1 MKGDSI
7 SSSSRNLRAGL
18 ALKITGIVFWGLVVF
33 GVVLVFILSRG
44 LQREEIARHEAV
56 VDRLALQAQAIVL
69 KNPAMS
75 ITTLSEPISRLC
87 HDLGLAAAELHAP
100 GATLASDT
108 PRSGLMG
115 THRKITLT
123 TGDVAVL
130 SVYYPDPSILAL
142 EQRKK
147 LLLTMGS
154 LFLVFGFVLQCV
166 LQRVLTQPFLRM
178 VETAE
183 AISHGDKQQ
192 RFDQDRP
199 DEFGFLATFINKSLD
214 FLALQSQELVNALAK
229 VRKSEAE
236 LFHEKERAVVT
247 LHSIGDAVITTDTE
261 GRVEYLNPVAERMTG
276 LSLAEVH
283 GRPVQD
289 VIRIVGES
297 TGEPVNN
304 SLAQCLQDMNATVL
318 DQNISLVRSD
328 GHILAISASAS
339 PIRGRDG
346 AAIGAVM
353 IFQDITLTRE
363 MGRQLAFQ
371 ATHDSLTGLCNRREF
386 ETHLHA
392 ALESARSNSVH
403 HALCYLDLD
412 QFKVVNDTCGHTAG
426 DELLRQL
433 TYVLKRK
440 VRDADLLARLGGD
453 ELGILLRYCDLEKAS
468 IIADD
473 IRRTI
478 KEFRFAWAGHA
489 FEVGASV
496 GVVAINSESK
506 NVPEL
511 LSAADVACYVA
522 KDQGRN
528 RVHVYQPD
536 DKELTERRGE
546 MRWVSRITHALN
558 HDRLCLF
565 YQPIIPVSPNA
576 TVLPHYEILVRL
588 RDESGALVL
597 PTAFI
602 PAAERYDLI
611 SVIDRWVIRSA
622 LTHISTRDKCDEGI
636 CAINLSGQSLDD
648 DEFLNFVETELERAA
663 INPRHICFEI
673 TETTA
678 IANFTRAAR
687 FIDQLKKRGCCFA
700 LDDFGCGVSS
710 LAYLK
715 NLNVDYLKID
725 GNFIRNMVNDPI
737 DYAMVEAICRIGH
750 VMGLKIIAECVENQ
764 ETLDEVSKLGI
775 DFAQGYHIAKVRPV
789 DEWAPLSLRGSVA
802 TRK

>member
-1 MKGDSI
+1 MIDGSR
-7 SSSSRNLRAGL
+7 SSSSRNRHAGL
-18 ALKITGIVFWGLVVF
+18 AIKITGIVFWGLVVF
-33 GVVLVFILSRG
+33 GVVLVFILSQD
-44 LQREEIARHEAV
+44 LQREVTARHEAV
-56 VDRLALQAQAIVL
+56 VDRLVLQVQAIVI
-69 KNPAMS
+69 KNPTMS
-75 ITTLSEPISRLC
+75 VATLAEPIGRLG
-87 HDLGLAAAELHAP
+87 HDLGLVAAELRVP
-100 GATLASDT
+100 GAALAGRVS
-108 PRSGLMG
+108 PPGLMVAQ
-115 THRKITLT
+115 REITLT

-130 SVYYPDPSILAL
+130 SVYYPDPAILVMD
-142 EQRKK
+142 QRKK
-147 LLLTMGS
+147 LLLTMGG
-154 LFLVFGFVLQCV
+154 LFLVFGFVLQWV
-166 LQRVLTQPFLRM
+166 LLRVLTQPFLRM

-183 AISHGDKQQ
+183 AIASGDKQL
-192 RFDQDRP
+192 RFDQDRV

-214 FLALQSQELVNALAK
+214 FLALQSRELGEALAK
-229 VRKSEAE
+229 VKRSEAE
-236 LFHEKERAVVT
+236 LFAEKERAVVT

-276 LSLAEVH
+276 LSLAEIH

-289 VIRIVGES
+289 VIRLVSEA
-297 TGEPVNN
+297 TGEPVSNP
-304 SLAQCLQDMNATVL
+304 LTQCLQDMSTAVV
-318 DQNISLVRSD
+318 DKNISLVRRD
-328 GHILAISASAS
+328 GHILAISANAS
-339 PIRGRDG
+339 PIHGRDN

-353 IFQDITLTRE
+353 IFQDITVIRE
-363 MGRQLAFQ
+363 LGRQLAFQ
-371 ATHDSLTGLCNRREF
+371 ATHDPLTGLCNRREF
-386 ETHLHA
+386 ETHLYA

-433 TYVLKRK
+433 AYVLKQK

-453 ELGILLRYCDLEKAS
+453 ELGILLRYCDIEKAG

-478 KEFRFAWAGHA
+478 KEFRFAWADHA

-506 NVPEL
+506 NVSEL
-511 LSAADVACYVA
+511 LSAADIACYVA

-536 DKELTERRGE
+536 DNELTQRRGE

-558 HDRLCLF
+558 YDRFCLF
-565 YQPIIPVSPNA
+565 YQPIIPVSPDT
-576 TVLPHYEILVRL
+576 TVAPHYEILVRL
-588 RDESGALVL
+588 RDESGALVP

-611 SVIDRWVIRSA
+611 SAVDRWVIRSTFDYLRA
-622 LTHISTRDKCDEGI
+622 RNQGDEGM
-636 CAINLSGQSLDD
+636 CVINLSGQSMD
-648 DEFLNFVETELERAA
+648 DEFLSFVESELERAA
-663 INPRHICFEI
+663 VNPCHICFEI
-673 TETTA
+673 TETAA

-687 FIDQLKKRGCCFA
+687 FIDGLKKRGCCFA

-710 LAYLK
+710 LSYLK

-725 GNFIRNMVNDPI
+725 GSFIRNMVNDPV

-750 VMGLKIIAECVENQ
+750 VMGLKIIAECVESQ
-764 ETLDEVSKLGI
+764 EILDAVSKLGI
-775 DFAQGYHIAKVRPV
+775 DFAQGFHIAKVRSIG
-789 DEWAPLSLRGSVA
+789 EWEPLLLRGSVVA
-802 TRK
+802 GK

>member
-1 MKGDSI
+1 MKGDSMP
-7 SSSSRNLRAGL
+7 SSSNNLRAGL

-33 GVVLVFILSRG
+33 GVALVFIVSRG
-44 LQREEIARHEAV
+44 LQQEEIARYEAT

-75 ITTLSEPISRLC
+75 VTTLSEPISRLC
-87 HDLGLAAAELHAP
+87 HDLGLAAAELRAP

-115 THRKITLT
+115 SQREITLM

-130 SVYYPDPSILAL
+130 SVYYPDPSILVM

-147 LLLTMGS
+147 LLLTMGG
-154 LFLVFGFVLQCV
+154 LFLVFGFALQWV

-183 AISHGDKQQ
+183 AISHGDKQR

-214 FLALQSQELVNALAK
+214 FLALQARELADALAN
-229 VRKSEAE
+229 VRTSEAE

-276 LSLAEVH
+276 LSLAEAH
-283 GRPVQD
+283 GRSVQD
-289 VIRIVGES
+289 VIRIVGER
-297 TGEPVNN
+297 TGESVNN
-304 SLAQCLQDMNATVL
+304 PLAQCLQGMNTISL

-328 GHILAISASAS
+328 GHVLAISACAS

-363 MGRQLAFQ
+363 MGHQLAFQ
-371 ATHDSLTGLCNRREF
+371 AAHDSLTGLYNRREF

-392 ALESARSNSVH
+392 ALESARHDGIH

-433 TYVLKRK
+433 ADVLRRK

-453 ELGILLRYCDLEKAS
+453 ELGILLRYCDIEKAS

-496 GVVAINSESK
+496 GVVAITSESK
-506 NVPEL
+506 NASEL

-536 DKELTERRGE
+536 DKELTQRRGE

-565 YQPIIPVSPNA
+565 YQSIIPVSPNA
-576 TVLPHYEILVRL
+576 KVLPHYEILVRL
-588 RDESGALVL
+588 RDEAGAIVL

-611 SVIDRWVIRSA
+611 SAIDRWVIRSA
-622 LTHISTRDKCDEGI
+622 LAHIRTRDIGDEGI
-636 CAINLSGQSLDD
+636 YALNLSGQSMD
-648 DEFLNFVETELERAA
+648 DEFLSFVETELEHAA

-673 TETTA
+673 TETAA

-687 FIDQLKKRGCCFA
+687 FIDRLRKRGCCFA

-764 ETLDEVSKLGI
+764 ATLDEVSKLGI
-775 DFAQGYHIAKVRPV
+775 DFAQGYHIAKVHPV
-789 DEWAPLSLRGSVA
+789 DEWAPLSLRGAVA
-802 TRK
+802 IKK

>member
-1 MKGDSI
+1 MPANGN
-7 SSSSRNLRAGL
+7 NLRAGL

-33 GVVLVFILSRG
+33 GVALVFFLSRN
-44 LQREEIARHEAV
+44 LQREEIARHEAM
-56 VDRLALQAQAIVL
+56 VDRLALQAQKIVL
-69 KNPAMS
+69 KNPVMS
-75 ITTLSEPISRLC
+75 VVALAEPINKLS
-87 HDLGLAAAELHAP
+87 HDLGLAVAMLRVP
-100 GATLASDT
+100 GAASLDAA
-108 PRSGLMG
+108 PRPGLMG
-115 THRKITLT
+115 TEREITLA

-130 SVYYPDPSILAL
+130 SVYYPDPSILVK

-147 LLLTMGS
+147 LLLTLGG
-154 LFLVFGFVLQCV
+154 LFLMFGFILQWI
-166 LQRVLTQPFLRM
+166 LHRVLTQPFLRM
-178 VETAE
+178 VESAE
-183 AISHGDKQQ
+183 AISRGDEQQ
-192 RFDQDRP
+192 RFDQDRA

-214 FLALQSQELVNALAK
+214 FLAQRTHELANALAN

-261 GRVEYLNPVAERMTG
+261 GNMEYLNPVAERMTG
-276 LSLAEVH
+276 LTLAEAH
-283 GRPVQD
+283 GRSVLD
-289 VIRIVGES
+289 VIRLVGEG
-297 TGEPVNN
+297 TGEPVGNP
-304 SLAQCLQDMNATVL
+304 LAQCLKDMNATVL
-318 DQNISLVRSD
+318 DQNISLIRSD
-328 GHILAISASAS
+328 GRVLAISACAS

-353 IFQDITLTRE
+353 IFQDITLTKE

-371 ATHDSLTGLCNRREF
+371 ATHDSLTGLYNRREF

-392 ALESARSNSVH
+392 ALENARRDNVH

-433 TYVLKRK
+433 ADVLRRK
-440 VRDADLLARLGGD
+440 VRDVDLLARLGGD
-453 ELGILLRYCDLEKAS
+453 ELGILLRYCDVEKART
-468 IIADD
+468 IADE
-473 IRRTI
+473 IRRTV
-478 KEFRFAWAGHA
+478 KEFRFVWVGHA
-489 FEVGASV
+489 FEIGASI
-496 GVVAINSESK
+496 GVVVIDSESK
-506 NVPEL
+506 NVSEL

-522 KDQGRN
+522 KDRGRN

-536 DKELTERRGE
+536 DKELTQRRGE
-546 MRWVSRITHALN
+546 MRWVSRITHALD

-565 YQPIIPVSPNA
+565 CQPIIQVSPDA
-576 TVLPHYEILVRL
+576 TMLPHYEILVRL
-588 RDESGALVL
+588 RDESGALVP

-611 SVIDRWVIRSA
+611 SAIDRWVIRS
-622 LTHISTRDKCDEGI
+622 TFNHISTWDKGDEWM
-636 CAINLSGQSLDD
+636 CAINLSGQSMD
-648 DEFLNFVETELERAA
+648 DEFLSFVETELERAA

-673 TETTA
+673 TETAA

-687 FIDQLKKRGCCFA
+687 FIDRLKKRGCCFA

-715 NLNVDYLKID
+715 NLKVDYLKID

-750 VMGLKIIAECVENQ
+750 VMGLKIVAECVENQ
-764 ETLDEVSKLGI
+764 ATLDAVSRLGI
-775 DFAQGYHIAKVRPV
+775 DFAQGYHIAKVRAV
-789 DEWAPLSLRGSVA
+789 GESAPLSLRGPVA
-802 TRK
+802 GRK